1 MEYYVIVSWAQ
12 YKTVERKGLVRLSDD
27 WPKIVDLPYDEHYGL
42 RLDVTASCSS
52 IKPKGIMTS

>member
-1 MEYYVIVSWAQ
+1 MIVSGAQ
-12 YKTVERKGLVRLSDD
+12 YKTAEWKGLVRLSEDC
-27 WPKIVDLPYDEHYGL
+27 PKIVDLPYDEHYGL

>member
-42 RLDVTASCSS
+42 RLDV
-52 IKPKGIMTS
+52 GGGYGL